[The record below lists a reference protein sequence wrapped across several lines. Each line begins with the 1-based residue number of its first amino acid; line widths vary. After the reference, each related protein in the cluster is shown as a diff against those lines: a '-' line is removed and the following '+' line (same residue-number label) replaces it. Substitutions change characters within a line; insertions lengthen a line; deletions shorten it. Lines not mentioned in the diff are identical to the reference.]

1 MTPAHT
7 TRSGHAVHTL
17 DLNFQGVARTIAAYA
32 LPHPEGVVL
41 VECGPGSTL
50 SALEA
55 GLARLGY
62 GLEAVTHLLLTHIH
76 LDHAGA
82 AGRLARLGAHVYVH
96 HVGAPHMLNPEKLLA
111 SARRIYGDEMD
122 RLWGEFLPVPAERL
136 TPLHDGDEVTVG
148 PLRFRALDTPG
159 HANHH
164 MVFLLDGLCF
174 LGDIGGIRLPG
185 TGVVRL
191 PTPPPEFHLE
201 RWRESVRRLEASFRE
216 HAVTHVAPTHFGI
229 FDDPDAHLAAVTEAL
244 DDVEA
249 WMEAELSDGE
259 PDVDELRRRLVAHTR
274 ERVLAAGFPARVW
287 AEHEAVMPTAMSA
300 DGLWRYWRKYR
311 G

>member
-1 MTPAHT
+1 MTTTHT
-7 TRSGHAVHTL
+7 TRDGHPVHTI
-17 DLNFQGVARTIAAYA
+17 DLLFQGAARTIGAYA
-32 LPHPEGVVL
+32 IPHPGGLVL

-50 SALEA
+50 EALET
-55 GLARLGY
+55 GLNRLGY
-62 GLEAVTHLLLTHIH
+62 GPEAITHLLLTHIH

-82 AGRLARLGAHVYVH
+82 AGHLARLGAHVYVH
-96 HVGAPHMLNPEKLLA
+96 HVGAPHMVNPEKLLA
-111 SARRIYGDEMD
+111 SAQRIYGDEME
-122 RLWGEFLPVPAERL
+122 RLWGQFLPVPPEQL
-136 TPLHDGDEVTVG
+136 TPLHDGDEIVVG
-148 PLRFRALDTPG
+148 SLRFRALDTPG

-164 MVFLLDGLCF
+164 MVFLFEGLCF

-185 TGVVRL
+185 TEIVRL

-201 RWRESVRRLEASFRE
+201 RWRESVQRLGASFEE

-229 FDDPDAHLAAVTEAL
+229 FDDPHAHLALVNAAL

-249 WMEAELSDGE
+249 WMNAELPGGE
-259 PDVDELRRRLVAHTR
+259 PDLGELRRRLVAHTR
-274 ERVLAAGFPARVW
+274 ERVLAAGFPRDVW
-287 AEHEAVMPTAMSA
+287 EEHEAVMPTAMSA